1 MLCWNKA
8 HRLFQVTWLFLTSR
22 SALFQYSITMLRWNK
37 ALCFFVSSHMT
48 IFNQSE
54 CFFQRSITT
63 LRWNKALSFLFQVIW
78 LFLTSQSAFF
88 QHSITMLRWNK
99 ALSFLFQVTWLFLT
113 SQSAVF
119 QRNITTLRWNKALCF
134 LFQVTW
140 LFLTSQSAFFSVAL
154 LCWNLFMTLRPVWKS
169 PKEVSL
175 PMVLDPLS
183 SHSSS
188 ILAVGLALAAEL

>member
-113 SQSAVF
+113 SQSA
-119 QRNITTLRWNKALCF
+119 
-134 LFQVTW
+134 
-140 LFLTSQSAFFSVAL
+140 FFSVAL

-175 PMVLDPLS
+175 PMVLDALS